1 MDNERQGLIE
11 PDNEKAKKLFKKEL
25 QTLKDEIEEE
35 HSMLTSDDSDNN
47 LRYKSLYKKY
57 TKLDEEHD
65 LLKSLKEKENEK
77 EKEIET
83 KSNKKYN
90 DLLKEYD
97 SLKSLNKKEK
107 EIEMGL
113 KKDSINL
120 EDQSKSSIKIL

>member
-1 MDNERQGLIE
+1 MFS
-11 PDNEKAKKLFKKEL
+11 KL
-25 QTLKDEIEEE
+25 TDAVN
-35 HSMLTSDDSDNN
+35 D
-47 LRYKSLYKKY
+47 
-57 TKLDEEHD
+57 
-65 LLKSLKEKENEK
+65 LKETKINLEHLQKLNHEDILKEK
-77 EKEIET
+77 EKEIDT